1 MTPEKLRS
9 IYGAPLEIAEQKIIN
24 HLDEH
29 CINFIENSTF
39 LVFGTSDGKNV
50 DLSPKGDPQGKL
62 ALIEDGKT
70 LLIADRHGN
79 KRLDGLFNILKYP
92 KVSLLFFITN
102 VTETL
107 RVKGDAEI
115 TDEISYLEKFQING
129 KNPKTVTKIKVEKAF
144 IHCGKA
150 LVRGK
155 MWDNK
160 TWPKKRPI
168 APIYQIIRD
177 QTGQKVHT
185 IDQKQI
191 EKEYKEEIDLA

>member
-9 IYGAPLEIAEQKIIN
+9 IYGAPLKIAEQKIIDF
-24 HLDEH
+24 LDPH
-29 CINFIENSTF
+29 CLSFINNSTF
-39 LVFGTSDGKNV
+39 LVLGTSDGENI
-50 DLSPKGDPQGKL
+50 DLSPKGDPQGNL
-62 ALIEDGKT
+62 AIVQDEKT
-70 LLIADRHGN
+70 ILIADRHGN

-107 RVKGDAEI
+107 RVKGDAVVTDDI
-115 TDEISYLEKFQING
+115 TYLNKFQING

-150 LVRGK
+150 LVRGN
-155 MWDNK
+155 MWDYDA
-160 TWPKKRPI
+160 WPKERPI

-185 IDQKQI
+185 IDQVEI
-191 EKEYKEEIDLA
+191 EKEYKEEIDLG